1 MLVLFVSFS
10 ASNSVLRLMRC
21 YCFYPCYLSLCLS
34 SSLSLARWQCVC
46 GIFHVNQNP
55 TKVKQSIRICCNCST
70 ASTVSL
76 VFSHFFHLCS
86 ILSSPLPALL
96 SPLPPRGHHLPIYTS
111 RFGGKLRHSKICFT
125 CCPTFRLFYF
135 TFLILILFFSSSSS
149 TSSLP
154 FSFVHSLV

>member
-1 MLVLFVSFS
+1 MF
-10 ASNSVLRLMRC
+10 
-21 YCFYPCYLSLCLS
+21 LSCS
-34 SSLSLARWQCVC
+34 QCVC

-76 VFSHFFHLCS
+76 VSSHFFHLCS
-86 ILSSPLPALL
+86 ILPSPLPALL

-135 TFLILILFFSSSSS
+135 TFLILILFFLLLHLLPSLQFCSL
-149 TSSLP
+149 SSLAASANSLGP
-154 FSFVHSLV
+154 FLCECVCCSEYTCKRVYCICSEC